1 MKIIRTLRES
11 QKMTQAEL
19 ASKLGLSA
27 STIGMYEQDR
37 REPSLEVLKDI
48 AVIFGVSV
56 DYLLGKETASRDKK
70 IDEGYAGELVEL
82 FKLLPED
89 DQQAILNLAKHMAKV
104 KE

>member
-19 ASKLGLSA
+19 ASKLGLSP

-37 REPSLEVLKDI
+37 REPSLDVLRDI

-56 DYLLGKETASRDKK
+56 DYLLGKESVAREQRTKDANT
-70 IDEGYAGELVEL
+70 EELVDL
-82 FKLLPED
+82 FGLLSPD